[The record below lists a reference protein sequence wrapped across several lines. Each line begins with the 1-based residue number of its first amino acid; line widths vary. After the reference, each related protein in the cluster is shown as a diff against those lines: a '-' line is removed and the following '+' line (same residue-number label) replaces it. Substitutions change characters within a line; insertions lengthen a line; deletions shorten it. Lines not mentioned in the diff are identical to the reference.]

1 MNYIQTEI
9 DGVWIIEPKV
19 FNDARGYFMEAFKEE
34 EFRANIGDVHF
45 VQDNESKSSFG
56 VLRGLHYQK
65 GEYSQAKLVRVI
77 KGKVLDVAVDLRRSS
92 PTFGKYVSVE
102 LSEENKR
109 QFFIPRGFAHGF
121 LVLSEEA
128 IFTYKVDNGY
138 APQAE
143 ASIRFN
149 DETIGIDWPVAESQF
164 ILSEKD
170 GHAVSFKDAEY
181 FEQDMKIAIV
191 GTGYVGLV
199 TGTCFAEIG
208 VNVICVDTN
217 SEKIEAL
224 KQGIIPIYENG
235 LEEMVNR
242 NAKAGRLQ
250 FTTSLESCLNEVD
263 VIFSAVGTPPDED
276 GSADLSYVLEV
287 ARNIGRNMTK
297 YVLVVT
303 KSTVPVG
310 TAGKVRM
317 AIQNEL
323 DKRGVQIDFDVA
335 SNPEFLKE
343 GNAVADFMS
352 PDRVVVGVESE
363 RAKKLMSKLYKP
375 FLLNNFRVI
384 FMDIPSAEMTKYA
397 ANSML
402 ATRISFM
409 NDIANL
415 CELVG
420 ADVNMVRSGI
430 GSDTRIGRKFLYPGI
445 GYGGSCFPKDVKALI
460 KTAEQNGYRMRV
472 LQAVEEVNEKQKSIL
487 FEKLQRHFN
496 GDLRD
501 KTIALWGLAFKPETD
516 DMREAPSLI
525 LIDKLLNAGC
535 KVRVYDPAAMTE
547 CRRRIGDSVCY
558 ATDMYDA
565 ALDADALMLVTEW
578 KEFRLPSWAVIKKAM
593 RTPVLLDGRN
603 IYEKKEI
610 EELGFTYHC
619 IGK

>member
-1 MNYIQTEI
+1 
-9 DGVWIIEPKV
+9 
-19 FNDARGYFMEAFKEE
+19 
-34 EFRANIGDVHF
+34 
-45 VQDNESKSSFG
+45 
-56 VLRGLHYQK
+56 
-65 GEYSQAKLVRVI
+65 
-77 KGKVLDVAVDLRRSS
+77 
-92 PTFGKYVSVE
+92 
-102 LSEENKR
+102 
-109 QFFIPRGFAHGF
+109 
-121 LVLSEEA
+121 
-128 IFTYKVDNGY
+128 
-138 APQAE
+138 
-143 ASIRFN
+143 
-149 DETIGIDWPVAESQF
+149 
-164 ILSEKD
+164 
-170 GHAVSFKDAEY
+170 
-181 FEQDMKIAIV
+181 MKIAIV

-287 ARNIGRNMTK
+287 ARTIGRNMTK

-317 AIQNEL
+317 AIQDEL

-397 ANSML
+397 DNSML